1 MQAVLGIGV
10 AFGCRWVLER
20 AKPMQAV
27 LCIGADCCSKELN
40 LCRPYF
46 A

>member
-27 LCIGADCCSKELN
+27 LCIGLAFG
-40 LCRPYF
+40 CRLLL
-46 A
+46 